1 MRRMAGLALM
11 CCLLNAHAAQDESTP
26 CDTVENDQQAYAC
39 AAFNQQTAER
49 ELKAAFEELLQRV
62 TEQYPQAQAETLKAR
77 LSAANTLWYQVRK
90 ADCEAETGSLQAGSQ
105 AYQAAWNNCMAQH
118 SDDRSEYLQSIL
130 QP

>member
-1 MRRMAGLALM
+1 MKRMAGLALM
-11 CCLLNAHAAQDESTP
+11 GCLLSAHAAQDESTP

-49 ELKAAFEELLQRV
+49 ELKAAFDDLLQRV
-62 TEQYPQAQAETLKAR
+62 NDQYPGAQAQALVHR
-77 LSAANTLWYQVRK
+77 LNAADALWRQVRE
-90 ADCEAETGSLQAGSQ
+90 ADCEAETGSVQPGSQ
-105 AYQAAWNNCMAQH
+105 AHQAAWNNCMAQH

>member
-1 MRRMAGLALM
+1 MKRMAGLALM
-11 CCLLNAHAAQDESTP
+11 CCVLSAQATQDESTP

-49 ELKAAFEELLQRV
+49 ELKTAFDELLQRI
-62 TEQYPQAQAETLKAR
+62 TEQYPQVQAETLASR
-77 LSAANTLWYQVRK
+77 LNAANRLWYQVRK
-90 ADCEAETGSLQAGSQ
+90 ADCEAETGGLQPDTQ
-105 AYQAAWNNCMAQH
+105 AYQAAWDNCVAQH

>member
-1 MRRMAGLALM
+1 MKRMAGLALM
-11 CCLLNAHAAQDESTP
+11 CCVLSAQAAQDESTP

-49 ELKAAFEELLQRV
+49 ELKAAFDELLQRI
-62 TEQYPQAQAETLKAR
+62 TEQYPQAQAETLASR
-77 LSAANTLWYQVRK
+77 LNAANRLWYQVRK
-90 ADCEAETGSLQAGSQ
+90 ADCEAETGGLQPDTQ
-105 AYQAAWNNCMAQH
+105 AYQAAWDNCVAQH

>member
-1 MRRMAGLALM
+1 MKRMAGLALM
-11 CCLLNAHAAQDESTP
+11 GCLLSANAAQDESTP
-26 CDTVENDQQAYAC
+26 CDTVENDRQAYAC

-62 TEQYPQAQAETLKAR
+62 AEQYPEAQAKTLMTR
-77 LSAANTLWYQVRK
+77 LTAADTLWRQVRK
-90 ADCEAETGSLQAGSQ
+90 ADCDAETGSLEPDSQ
-105 AYQAAWNNCMAQH
+105 PYQAAWNNCLAQH